1 MKRSTVV
8 VNQSFVTQRVTGQQR
23 YAHEIA
29 SRLRTRPEV
38 AVLEPTGWWR
48 RSALRVWAWALTVLP
63 LQAGSRVLV
72 SLTARAPLWARR
84 HVLVVHDL
92 FVLTN
97 PEW

>member
-48 RSALRVWAWALTVLP
+48 RSGAARVGLGADRPAA
-63 LQAGSRVLV
+63 AGRGPGCWSR
-72 SLTARAPLWARR
+72 
-84 HVLVVHDL
+84 
-92 FVLTN
+92 
-97 PEW
+97 